1 MEIHDKIAEI
11 VKLVDGARTMPM
23 SSTAMMNKQQL
34 LALLDEVREHLPEN
48 LQAAEAVLGHRE
60 ALLIEARGNAER
72 IVANA
77 RSEQARLVADHAVT
91 QAARI
96 EAEDILKQARE
107 QADAIRSDADDY
119 VDAKL
124 ARLEISAA
132 RIVETVRDGRE
143 QLRHPTAYEDLAHHR
158 NGHEPADRQDRGDR
172 VEWPGGVERAEL
184 SAADDPLG
192 ESDPLADGG
201 VRAADGGVRAAD
213 DGVHAAGGVRAG
225 DGDRDGDG
233 DGDGVRRRPAEAS
246 SIRD

>member
-158 NGHEPADRQDRGDR
+158 NGREPADRPDRGDR

-192 ESDPLADGG
+192 ESDPLADGVRAADDDVRAADDD
-201 VRAADGGVRAAD
+201 VRAADGVRAD
-213 DGVHAAGGVRAG
+213 
-225 DGDRDGDG
+225 DGDG
-233 DGDGVRRRPAEAS
+233 DEGDGVRRRPAEAS
-246 SIRD
+246 SVRD